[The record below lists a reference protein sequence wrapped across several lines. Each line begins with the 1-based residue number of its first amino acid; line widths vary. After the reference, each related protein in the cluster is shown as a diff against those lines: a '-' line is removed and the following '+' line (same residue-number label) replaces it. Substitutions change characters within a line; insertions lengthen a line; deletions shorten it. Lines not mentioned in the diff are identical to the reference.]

1 MSDRDII
8 EFFDS
13 WALVWDE
20 RMVIDEDIVKT
31 ILDRAKVCAGKR
43 ILDVACGTGVLIPYY
58 LKRDVLDVTGIDISP
73 KMIEIAQNKFQMEK
87 VKFICD
93 NAVDHEYDEKY
104 DCIVIY
110 NAFPHFEDPERLIG
124 KMSLLLKEGGTL
136 SVAHGMSRER
146 INAHHDNVTNVSRLL
161 PDVRELQK
169 VFEKHLKVSDTISD
183 ERMYLIT
190 GVKE

>member
-13 WALVWDE
+13 WASVWDE
-20 RMVIDEDIVKT
+20 RMVIDEQIIKT
-31 ILDRAKVCAGKR
+31 ILDRGNVTAGKK

-58 LKRDVLDVTGIDISP
+58 LDRDVCDVTGIDISP
-73 KMIEIAQNKFQMEK
+73 KMIEIAKEKFQIDN

-110 NAFPHFEDPERLIG
+110 NAFPHFEDPERLIE
-124 KMSLLLKEGGTL
+124 KMSLLLNKGGTL
-136 SVAHGMSRER
+136 SVAHGMSRQR
-146 INAHHDNVTNVSRLL
+146 INAHHDNVMNVSRLL
-161 PDVRELQK
+161 PDVEELGK
-169 VFEKHLKVSDTISD
+169 IFDSYLHVKDTISD
-183 ERMYLIT
+183 DRMYLIC

>member
-20 RMVIDEDIVKT
+20 RMIIDEDIVKT
-31 ILDRAKVCAGKR
+31 ILDCAKVCAGKK

-110 NAFPHFEDPERLIG
+110 NAFPHFEDPERLIER
-124 KMSLLLKEGGTL
+124 MSLLL
-136 SVAHGMSRER
+136 HGFENLYQSGKN
-146 INAHHDNVTNVSRLL
+146 ILYPIVYCQGFCLL
-161 PDVRELQK
+161 PLTKPSFFTMLRDNEL
-169 VFEKHLKVSDTISD
+169 
-183 ERMYLIT
+183 
-190 GVKE
+190 